1 MLINQMLE
9 LIKIIDLGI
18 NIIGS
23 GLDQVEIGKIVI
35 LLKYFGFVFKFLKAR
50 SLLYNNNDPHIIIIL
65 HKILCLRSINSLT
78 LGITLVV
85 EAPRMLSM
93 VN

>member
-35 LLKYFGFVFKFLKAR
+35 LLKIFKFL
-50 SLLYNNNDPHIIIIL
+50 
-65 HKILCLRSINSLT
+65 C
-78 LGITLVV
+78 
-85 EAPRMLSM
+85 
-93 VN
+93 